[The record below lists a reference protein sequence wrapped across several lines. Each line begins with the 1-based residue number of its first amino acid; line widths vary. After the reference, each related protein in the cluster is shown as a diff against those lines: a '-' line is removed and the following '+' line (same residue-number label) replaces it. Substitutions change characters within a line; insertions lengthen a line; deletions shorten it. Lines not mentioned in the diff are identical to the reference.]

1 MKKSLLLVLV
11 LGLTMIFAACGNE
24 PANDQVNTDD
34 PDKAADPE
42 APISETLIEDAQEIK
57 DTLGIAIARP
67 EEYSATRYAI
77 INDIQAQVEF
87 MVGENQAI
95 GRIAKGHQENMSE
108 VTSTFDNNETVDVKG
123 VSAYVRY
130 PNPDSQALYSAQN
143 IGVIDAYDETADV
156 TYSVSILTNATKD
169 DLIAALTALMEAA
182 TIGEAADSSA
192 AAQ

>member
-1 MKKSLLLVLV
+1 M
-11 LGLTMIFAACGNE
+11 
-24 PANDQVNTDD
+24 
-34 PDKAADPE
+34 
-42 APISETLIEDAQEIK
+42 
-57 DTLGIAIARP
+57 P